1 LQIKFLLARSN
12 FSSPPHSGQ
21 KPANHNDIFLALIK
35 GFQIHFQIIIRAVF
49 GSVRFSSDGKIEV
62 SGDEISIS
70 IKSTP
75 EFGRANRELVKK
87 LATNFRVGKAGVKI
101 ISGLTSRKKIVE
113 IL

>member
-1 LQIKFLLARSN
+1 MWYSVL
-12 FSSPPHSGQ
+12 
-21 KPANHNDIFLALIK
+21 
-35 GFQIHFQIIIRAVF
+35 
-49 GSVRFSSDGKIEV
+49 VRFSSDENMNV

-75 EFGRANRELVKK
+75 ERDRANLELVKK
-87 LATNFRVGKAGVKI
+87 IAAHFRVRKDKVRI